1 MSKKIEMLNEKAK
14 EIRKLTVKTIGGLGV
29 GHIGGAVSICEVL
42 AALYFDV
49 MNVDPENPKME
60 NRDRFVLS
68 KGHAGP
74 AVYATLA
81 LKGFLKE
88 EELDTLNR
96 PGTHLPSHCDMRL
109 TNGVRIKIA
118 FF

>member
-68 KGHAGP
+68 KGRPCSLCHSGVKRLPERGRAGHP
-74 AVYATLA
+74 
-81 LKGFLKE
+81 E
-88 EELDTLNR
+88 
-96 PGTHLPSHCDMRL
+96 PSWNTSSKPL
-109 TNGVRIKIA
+109 
-118 FF
+118 

>member
-88 EELDTLNR
+88 EELDTL
-96 PGTHLPSHCDMRL
+96 
-109 TNGVRIKIA
+109 
-118 FF
+118 

>member
-60 NRDRFVLS
+60 NREPFCIIKRPRRPCSLCHSGVKRLPERGRAGHPEPSWNTSS
-68 KGHAGP
+68 KP
-74 AVYATLA
+74 L
-81 LKGFLKE
+81 
-88 EELDTLNR
+88 
-96 PGTHLPSHCDMRL
+96 
-109 TNGVRIKIA
+109 
-118 FF
+118 

>member
-49 MNVDPENPKME
+49 T
-60 NRDRFVLS
+60 VLYYQ
-68 KGHAGP
+68 K
-74 AVYATLA
+74 ATQA
-81 LKGFLKE
+81 LQFMPLW
-88 EELDTLNR
+88 R
-96 PGTHLPSHCDMRL
+96 
-109 TNGVRIKIA
+109 
-118 FF
+118 